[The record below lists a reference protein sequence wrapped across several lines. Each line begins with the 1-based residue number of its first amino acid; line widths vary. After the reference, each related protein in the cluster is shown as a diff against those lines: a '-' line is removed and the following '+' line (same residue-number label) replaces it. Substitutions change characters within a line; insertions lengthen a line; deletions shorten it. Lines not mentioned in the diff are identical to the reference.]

1 MATPLIV
8 PHQHVSHC
16 AHCDIA
22 IQDPYIDRLKLICCV
37 AFGAFAAYKVP
48 TVFALSVLV
57 GVVYQVVLTAK
68 SVKTPPPTFNSGSC
82 GQGNGEVLSGRG
94 LLPTEIIVAWAYTF
108 FEHVEHNP
116 VFFGRMIGFYLG
128 IQIAYTAENFLRTHN
143 DAKVH
148 SDTSVLKT
156 A

>member
-1 MATPLIV
+1 MATQEV
-8 PHQHVSHC
+8 NHSHAAPHCSHC
-16 AHCDIA
+16 EPA
-22 IQDPYIDRLKLICCV
+22 IQDPYVERLKLVCCV
-37 AFGAFAAYKVP
+37 AFGAFAAYEVP
-48 TVFALSVLV
+48 AVFVFSTLV
-57 GVVYQVVLTAK
+57 GVVYQVLLSARNI
-68 SVKTPPPTFNSGSC
+68 KTPPPTFNSGSC

-128 IQIAYTAENFLRTHN
+128 IQLAYKAENYVKAHN
-143 DAKVH
+143 EAQISH
-148 SDTSVLKT
+148 AEVLKT